1 LKKIQEKLAKNP
13 SHNSNFL
20 SLVAISTLLTPKA
33 GLNWHGIP
41 LTINLMIVTIFLF
54 LSLIRHFERITQN
67 NLRLLSLLLPWTL
80 LCFFRSSPL
89 IESRTLRFGLI
100 YWCFIAPIFW
110 VTVDALN
117 KSGISI
123 DPKIAVYCSF
133 GATLFGLG
141 QFIWGLN
148 FLKVTGLTIA
158 WGDSYERKNLSIFN
172 ANDAIGTK
180 IPSTFQGGNIWGQ
193 CASLILIWVVVFRVW
208 RIFNSRILQI
218 ATVISPSIAVF
229 LSFSRT
235 AIAASVVSLAI
246 YFLRAKKRIFG
257 FVLFLTFVYIIVSTT
272 SQYSLGRYSL
282 NSFTNSAGRTMQW
295 ANGFANYS
303 IIDWLFGRS
312 GTSASSFI
320 DMEGILGLFSQVG
333 IVGFFLL
340 LSVWM
345 NIFKGNFKW
354 IGVAILICLILDS
367 TYVSPPLL
375 LIPSLLVVSK
385 VEGLIDSNLRNS
397 AAKHE

>member
-1 LKKIQEKLAKNP
+1 MREEKLAKNP
-13 SHNSNFL
+13 SGKFNFL
-20 SLVAISTLLTPKA
+20 SLVAISTLLIPKA
-33 GLNWHGIP
+33 GLNWQGIP
-41 LTINLMIVTIFLF
+41 LTINLMLVTSLLV
-54 LSLIRHFERITQN
+54 LSLIRHFEHISQN
-67 NLRLLSLLLPWTL
+67 NLRLLSLLIPWTL

-100 YWCFIAPIFW
+100 YWCVIVPIFW
-110 VTVDALN
+110 VMVEALD

-133 GATLFGLG
+133 GASLFGLG

-158 WGDSYERKNLSIFN
+158 WGDSYDRKNLNIFN

-193 CASLILIWVVVFRVW
+193 CTSLILIWVVVFRVW

-218 ATVISPSIAVF
+218 ATVASPSIAVF

-235 AIAASVVSLAI
+235 AIAATVVSLAF
-246 YFLRAKKRIFG
+246 YFLRAKKRFLG
-257 FVLFLTFVYIIVSTT
+257 FVLFLTFVYFIVSTT
-272 SQYSLGRYSL
+272 SQFSLGRYSL
-282 NSFTNSAGRTMQW
+282 NSFTNSAGRTVQW
-295 ANGFANYS
+295 ASGFANYS
-303 IIDWLFGRS
+303 IADWLFGRS
-312 GTSASSFI
+312 GTPASSFI

-333 IVGFFLL
+333 IIGFLL
-340 LSVWM
+340 LLLIWM

-375 LIPSLLVVSK
+375 LIPSLLTVSRLR
-385 VEGLIDSNLRNS
+385 GLIDSNFRNS
-397 AAKHE
+397 ET